1 VLFDSAVELE
11 LTRYCLLGVWM
22 DLHYFCVG
30 MVPSSC
36 VLLDFDP
43 VRSGIMLRLEV
54 NGVNGFVNF
63 TCRVGSYVPKRKNMI
78 LCLN

>member
-1 VLFDSAVELE
+1 MLFDSAMELE
-11 LTRYCLLGVWM
+11 LTRYCLLGIWM

-36 VLLDFDP
+36 VFLDFDP
-43 VRSGIMLRLEV
+43 VWSVIMLRLEV
-54 NGVNGFVNF
+54 NGVIGFVNF
-63 TCRVGSYVPKRKNMI
+63 TCKVGSYVPKRKNMI

>member
-1 VLFDSAVELE
+1 MELE

-30 MVPSSC
+30 MVHSSC
-36 VLLDFDP
+36 ALLDFDP
-43 VRSGIMLRLEV
+43 EWSVIMLRLEV
-54 NGVNGFVNF
+54 NGVIGFVNF
-63 TCRVGSYVPKRKNMI
+63 TCKVGSYVPKRKNMI